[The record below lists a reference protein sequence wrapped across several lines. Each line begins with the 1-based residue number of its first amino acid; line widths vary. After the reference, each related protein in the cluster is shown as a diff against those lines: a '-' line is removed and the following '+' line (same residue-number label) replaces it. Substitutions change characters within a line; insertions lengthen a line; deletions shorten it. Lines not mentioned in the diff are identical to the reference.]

1 MNDAWQQFG
10 GVKHIQRMSMIH
22 ARARLYGK
30 SAPQRVC
37 LKLSD
42 LLEGP
47 GLMRANGCDANGVV
61 HPVWLFPDSNGFYL
75 DDKVLLKFFSGT
87 PVWLSMTCWE
97 TEGNYLIQ
105 KLQKPSPEP
114 E

>member
-10 GVKHIQRMSMIH
+10 GTEHILWLSMIH
-22 ARARLYGK
+22 ARVRLYNNI
-30 SAPQRVC
+30 PLRQVC
-37 LKLSD
+37 LKLSN

-75 DDKVLLKFFSGT
+75 DDKVLLKFFSDT

-105 KLQKPSPEP
+105 KLQKPSVEP
-114 E
+114 K